1 MRSMMT
7 CLHTVHSTSYKSA
20 QGDSLSPS
28 VVLLTT
34 PTYQGLPSLFPAS
47 LWVFFCGASFGL
59 RSFVWTVIRLI
70 DVIFLIRARLIIL
83 IIKIKKITVQTLRHS
98 AMPPCHSTN

>member
-34 PTYQGLPSLFPAS
+34 PTYQGLPSSSLPRMGLF
-47 LWVFFCGASFGL
+47 LWCIFRL